1 MQSQDMAAKSDTPQS
16 RRDRNTQEADM
27 DHDTIVDDW
36 RKNAERHDDENY
48 EFLRSM
54 KFRDYGF
61 DPDELAGEL
70 HEQMKRRAL
79 G

>member
-1 MQSQDMAAKSDTPQS
+1 
-16 RRDRNTQEADM
+16 M

-70 HEQMKRRAL
+70 HEQAFQIVDCTKTTSLRFMTSIDRNL
-79 G
+79 SSGWMPLI

>member
-1 MQSQDMAAKSDTPQS
+1 
-16 RRDRNTQEADM
+16 M

-54 KFRDYGF
+54 KFGC
-61 DPDELAGEL
+61 LAGL
-70 HEQMKRRAL
+70 SRICPRYDSSTAARYPNAPWVA
-79 G
+79 